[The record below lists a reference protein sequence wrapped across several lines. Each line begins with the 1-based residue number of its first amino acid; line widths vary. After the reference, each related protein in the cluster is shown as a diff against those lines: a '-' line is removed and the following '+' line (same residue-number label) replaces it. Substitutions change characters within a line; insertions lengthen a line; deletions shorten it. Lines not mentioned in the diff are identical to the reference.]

1 MKFTTTT
8 ILFTSFFT
16 SLFTFAY
23 ATSNSH
29 EFSPTARDYNNQ
41 IRLISTRGEAEVAP
55 RTTYLDES
63 LSRGL
68 YERVFYGFLA
78 NEFASRNEEFMER
91 DYYPA
96 LPSREDEDME
106 DYFARDYRLQQ
117 FQTRGIGKVAGKVLG
132 KVATKVAPK
141 LLGKLTGG
149 NSQPGAPKSTGG
161 KILEAAK
168 DTKTAIGL
176 ITDGVGLATDIATG
190 DVPKAIFDGIKLTV
204 DGIIAAFHAISS
216 AIEADKYARSG
227 FTQDTV
233 SKLHAAHPQM
243 NFVICHTAH
252 HYKFPGVKGKD
263 WYHDHRELNV
273 KFPIGSTI
281 GYEIYG
287 FIQGEFFREGD
298 GGYLNWAYIG
308 KVLKTEDG
316 GKHVTFGKP

>member
-1 MKFTTTT
+1 MKFTTTA
-8 ILFTSFFT
+8 ILFTSLFT
-16 SLFTFAY
+16 SLFTFVY

-29 EFSPTARDYNNQ
+29 EFSPIARDHNEQ
-41 IRLISTRGEAEVAP
+41 IRLISTRGDAEVAP

-63 LSRGL
+63 PISREL
-68 YERVFYGFLA
+68 YERVFYGLLA
-78 NEFASRNEEFMER
+78 SEFASRNEEFMER

-106 DYFARDYRLQQ
+106 DYFARDYQL
-117 FQTRGIGKVAGKVLG
+117 QTRGVLGKIAGKVVG
-132 KVATKVAPK
+132 KVAPK
-141 LLGKLTGG
+141 VLGKLTGG

-161 KILEAAK
+161 KLVEAAK
-168 DTKTAIGL
+168 DTKTAVGL

-204 DGIIAAFHAISS
+204 DGIIAAFHAISD
-216 AIEADKYARSG
+216 AIKADKYARSG

-233 SKLHAAHPQM
+233 SKLHAQHPKM
-243 NFVICHTAH
+243 NFVICHVRH

-263 WYHDHRELNV
+263 WYHDHRELKV
-273 KFPIGSTI
+273 KFPVGSTI

-287 FIQGEFFREGD
+287 FVEGEFFREGD
-298 GGYLNWAYIG
+298 GGFLNWAYMG
-308 KVLKTEDG
+308 KILKTEDG